1 MLTHQAAVLQVLYKV
16 FAGNKSLD
24 SAIRDTQGQVTGK
37 AKERKLAAWH
47 THSTACQAV
56 CSPRPCPCA
65 AVKGQVRGAVNENK
79 VR

>member
-1 MLTHQAAVLQVLYKV
+1 MLYKV

-37 AKERKLAAWH
+37 AKECKLACP
-47 THSTACQAV
+47 ACV
-56 CSPRPCPCA
+56 ICRPSSVVTRPCPCA
-65 AVKGQVRGAVNENK
+65 AVKGQVKGALNENK

>member
-1 MLTHQAAVLQVLYKV
+1 MLYKV

-37 AKERKLAAWH
+37 AKECKLAARQV
-47 THSTACQAV
+47 SFASQAV
-56 CSPRPCPCA
+56 WSPLPCPCA
-65 AVKGQVRGAVNENK
+65 AVKGQVKGVLNENK